1 MLQNLRDQKN
11 SALII
16 ILFALIIIVFIFMF
30 GLPST
35 DSTHSQA
42 RGNVGSVNGKAIPY
56 DMMRTMV
63 LNYNDDNILGTMQYP
78 RVAYQTAESIGVVF
92 MLADEARNAGLR
104 VSDEELHDYITNW
117 EAGNPDVL
125 RLGFLRKNKFDKR
138 SYEDALRRMQLSA
151 RDYEAYKRD
160 ELLARRYLTLL
171 SSSITV
177 SDATLWSAFTEAN
190 TTADLEVIRLKPADV
205 LKTIKPVTPEELVAF
220 TTSNAADVQAYYDAH
235 IDDYTTPEKLKLQQI
250 TIRKSLDALD
260 KINEKMKTFQPAE
273 RFSIIRNKVSEPN
286 ADFDQIFAEY
296 DESDNKELKG
306 VSALLP
312 VEIMAQ
318 EIQEAT
324 AGKKI
329 GEQFTAELGDK
340 YVIGR
345 VVERTE
351 KIVKPLEE
359 AKFEIAAKIITH
371 TRIKART
378 DEVTA
383 NILAQA
389 PEQPLDARLTSTLY
403 AGIAL
408 EQPTLPTVVETTPGA
423 PAETTQPLP
432 TPDPNLIVVPEFD
445 RVRVE
450 NINDITINS
459 GFLQGI
465 GTNDDLARDIRTAS
479 DQTLL
484 PKTYTIGE
492 DTFIVRVVKKNPADP
507 QLFRDNLDDIR
518 NNAIAAKSQLLVGN
532 IDSILAV
539 GDTNREPY
547 GVWLEEKIQTAK
559 ASGKFKISTETFNKM
574 ADQIQKR
581 HAREAA
587 EE

>member
-42 RGNVGSVNGKAIPY
+42 RGNVGSVNGKKISY

-78 RVAYQTAESIGVVF
+78 RVAYQTTEAIGVVYL
-92 MLADEARNAGLR
+92 LADEARNAGLR

-171 SSSITV
+171 SSAIAV
-177 SDATLWSAFTEAN
+177 SDASLWSAFAEAN
-190 TTADLEVIRLKPADV
+190 TTADLEIIRLTPADV
-205 LKTIKPVTPEELVAF
+205 LKTIKPVTPEELVAY

-273 RFSIIRNKVSEPN
+273 RFSIIRSKVAEPN

-318 EIQEAT
+318 EIQDAT

-340 YVIGR
+340 YVIGK
-345 VVERTE
+345 VLERTE
-351 KIVKPLEE
+351 KIVKPMDEV
-359 AKFEIAAKIITH
+359 KFEIAAKIITDA
-371 TRIKART
+371 RIKART

-383 NILAQA
+383 NILAQS
-389 PEQPLDARLTSTLY
+389 PEQPLASRLTSTLY

-408 EQPTLPTVVETTPGA
+408 EQPALPTVVETTPDATGEA
-423 PAETTQPLP
+423 TQPLP
-432 TPDPNLIVVPEFD
+432 TPDPNLIVVPEFE

-465 GTNDDLARDIRTAS
+465 GTNEDLARDIRTAP

-484 PKTYTIGE
+484 SKTYTIGE
-492 DTFIVRVVKKNPADP
+492 NTFIVRVVKKNPADQ
-507 QLFRDNLDDIR
+507 QLFLDNLEDIR
-518 NNAIAAKSQLLVGN
+518 YNAIAAKSQLLIGN
-532 IDSILAV
+532 IDSILTV

-547 GVWLEEKIQTAK
+547 GVWLEEKIQAAK
-559 ASGKFKISTETFNKM
+559 ASGKFRISNETFNKM

-581 HAREAA
+581 QAREAA
-587 EE
+587 ED